1 MEWELAHKESWAL
14 QNWCFELRFWRRL
27 LRVPWTAR
35 RSNQSILKEISPEYS
50 LEELILKLKLQYF
63 GLLMRR
69 TDSLEKTLMLVKI
82 EGRRMDDR
90 GWDGLMASPTWW
102 TCSNASSGSRWWTGK
117 PGVLQ
122 SMGFQTQLSIWTE
135 LTMWS
140 FHSLSSD
147 HLTLFICKSFSLE
160 KEMATY
166 SSILAWKIPWMEEP
180 DRLQSMGLQSQT
192 WLSDFTFTFLD
203 KQNRIFRVLLSL
215 YHASAV
221 YLQYQ
226 KADLSPFHLC
236 WSKYNF
242 KHPESSLA
250 ILASLCSFFH
260 WLLL

>member
-1 MEWELAHKESWAL
+1 MLYKYYLTSSSPPPYEADFFLLLHYS
-14 QNWCFELRFWRRL
+14 QNFPGGSVVKNPPAKAGDKKDGSL
-27 LRVPWTAR
+27 
-35 RSNQSILKEISPEYS
+35 IS
-50 LEELILKLKLQYF
+50 
-63 GLLMRR
+63 
-69 TDSLEKTLMLVKI
+69 
-82 EGRRMDDR
+82 GRKD
-90 GWDGLMASPTWW
+90 P
-102 TCSNASSGSRWWTGK
+102 
-117 PGVLQ
+117 
-122 SMGFQTQLSIWTE
+122 
-135 LTMWS
+135 
-140 FHSLSSD
+140 
-147 HLTLFICKSFSLE
+147 LE